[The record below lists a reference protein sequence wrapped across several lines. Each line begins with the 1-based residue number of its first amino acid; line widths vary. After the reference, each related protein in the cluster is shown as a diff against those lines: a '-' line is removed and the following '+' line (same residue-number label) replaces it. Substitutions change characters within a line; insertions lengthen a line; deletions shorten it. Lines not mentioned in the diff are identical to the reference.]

1 MAGPETIEQKIARL
15 PKGFQGFAH
24 QARPLPEY
32 VLPQETLDQF
42 RFTRESTPLGEQ
54 LITQLPQEVPLT
66 PAQPTPAQGWLQA
79 WNNTPRQGQLRYLE
93 AAGLSPTTDKTTG
106 DEAWFINKMIES
118 ERFSQTVISPPFEGG
133 FLTGS
138 AFGGTAGSTPAGGPG
153 FQPSAAIAAP
163 TQIGAGIGKAL
174 LGLDK
179 PTLEELRTPL
189 MTAALAIPPGTPVTA
204 AAGPVARIVARNLQS
219 GFGATFRTVNSR
231 AYLPLFRQVRADLR
245 AAGGDIAAL
254 VPQRLYDPDPVMQAV
269 VVPETIIPRT
279 NIYNLAPIDP
289 GLTRGEMLSNFMRNT
304 LGRPFGLISDEGIAT
319 AAMRYRTNKLEGVVA
334 SDAAVFSSKH
344 GAAIRNTFKFN
355 KKGQIEM
362 LAGVDDTLGVKQVPA
377 GGALVPKVPSPTVAA
392 RGADAAPAKA
402 FRIEDTTDYAGYE
415 GARRSRE
422 YLGQAPVDDLGIEG
436 RVFKVSTQE
445 GEPLVSIRVKRTSE
459 SRVFEVDI
467 DPDIAAGVEMDE
479 VVGRF
484 TRKNIIELAGRL
496 MDELGADTLKGWRI
510 GTGREQ
516 VITRD
521 QVDSL
526 LRRTEAATNIFG
538 PGAPTIQD
546 VAARLPRY
554 WQHLS
559 QDEKNVLLRLRAEIK
574 PYLDDQLD
582 MGIDIGVRPDIIP
595 DGFYLPRGN
604 AMEEGA
610 EVAVSRVR
618 GRFTGGRPGHEKT
631 AEFKSMAQGI
641 AEGWEYAPITD
652 VLHGHISD
660 IGTRLVNRH
669 VSNYFLAIKD
679 VTGMKIGLTPS
690 ARLSVAE
697 RSIIAQVNAL
707 KNKVRGRSKTLTAQL
722 ARYSILGRATGRAE
736 HVAAAAGERF
746 ASATERA
753 AIAAAYTAED
763 LTSARRIFDQAVRD
777 ARDVAV
783 EITRN
788 HNRIVKMGGRVTPA
802 ETAANK
808 AADKALLSLWKAE
821 ALEGQLAKRVIEGK
835 TQNKTIMKAINRQG
849 QVVDR
854 ALAYMEKARKPY
866 EDLAAKLDDLVER
879 DMGLRGMRD
888 DIRLLQSEGR
898 QTERAIVRKRFT
910 FAAANREMD
919 VLRRE
924 YVRQTRAVERAGKR
938 KTNAAQRV
946 KATGEAIESFQDELD
961 NFNVEYNKA
970 VRKSKETP
978 RGFATIDM
986 LGLNNHVFPVEIA
999 DAASK
1004 VLTPQ
1009 PGPLGPVYMRVKNM
1023 MQALNATADFS
1034 ASAIQGLLGLHDNPR
1049 AFGQAMW
1056 VQLQAWGIGGDK
1068 VLGQY
1073 IQMFDENAARRG
1085 LLSAREWARREL
1097 RIGGQDIGEFRL
1109 GGGTVSKLPVIRQAN
1124 RAFGFFGDTLRLEW
1138 AESMLVDELAIG
1150 RTLQEIEASGDM
1162 LRIINSAN
1170 SMTGWARGR
1179 AFGSFGDALLFANRF
1194 LQSRLDTVARA
1205 GMGVL
1210 REPLPG
1216 VRIGSGGATL
1226 DQRLAQ
1232 RSLLK
1237 TVGSA
1242 VILTEIFNRMQGRET
1257 DWNIFTTD
1265 SDGKRIP
1272 NPNFMAIRA
1281 FGRDW
1286 KILGTWD
1293 SLAKAIILTGMGR
1306 PQDALRN
1313 MAAPP
1318 VSLGWDLVSGSTL
1331 IGERTRD
1338 TQLQA
1343 AQTIVKS
1350 LLPFATDELPEI
1362 AKKASE
1368 GQVVAASA
1376 TLIGEMGGA
1385 KSAPLGYVDVS
1396 RDVAAELFPD
1406 TQFEDLNRA
1415 QLRQVNE
1422 DDRVQDQIKK
1432 IEERA
1437 EPLTDR
1443 QRLNQAFDALD
1454 ATRSK
1459 QEKAFRA
1466 KIDDGS
1472 TGTALRKKISE
1483 FKTARFHA
1491 GTAIMDQTEI
1501 VKIMKTDKKQ
1511 VLSDT
1516 LAERFWTMEL
1526 LEDSPGHLDFAGRDD
1541 KRDEVLEEAKKNGV
1555 PKNYITGTGEGTY
1568 RGKRFD
1574 DPVVRA
1580 VIEDYEDDMASVRPY
1595 YDILVEQAERYG
1607 QEDKWKE
1614 YLGSP
1619 QKSAFLSRPENV
1631 VLKMIINQVVPMLRE
1646 DMRREN
1652 AEIERALWKWGL
1664 VERMLNPT
1672 VAAEVYFLRQKQGGT
1687 ITDTRAIS
1695 GLGIPE

>member
-106 DEAWFINKMIES
+106 DEAWFINKMIER
-118 ERFSQTVISPPFEGG
+118 ERFPQTVISPPFEGG

-138 AFGGTAGSTPAGGPG
+138 AFGGTAGSTPSGGPG
-153 FQPSAAIAAP
+153 FQPSAATAAP

-179 PTLEELRTPL
+179 PTLEELKSPL
-189 MTAALAIPPGTPVTA
+189 MTAAVAIPPGTPVTA
-204 AAGPVARIVARNLQS
+204 ATGAVARIVVRNFQR

-231 AYLPLFRQVRADLR
+231 AYLPWVRQVRADLR

-304 LGRPFGLISDEGIAT
+304 LGRPFGLISDEGIST

-362 LAGVDDTLGVKQVPA
+362 LAGVDDTL
-377 GGALVPKVPSPTVAA
+377 
-392 RGADAAPAKA
+392 
-402 FRIEDTTDYAGYE
+402 
-415 GARRSRE
+415 
-422 YLGQAPVDDLGIEG
+422 
-436 RVFKVSTQE
+436 
-445 GEPLVSIRVKRTSE
+445 
-459 SRVFEVDI
+459 
-467 DPDIAAGVEMDE
+467 
-479 VVGRF
+479 
-484 TRKNIIELAGRL
+484 
-496 MDELGADTLKGWRI
+496 
-510 GTGREQ
+510 
-516 VITRD
+516 
-521 QVDSL
+521 
-526 LRRTEAATNIFG
+526 

-631 AEFKSMAQGI
+631 AEFESMAQGI

-1034 ASAIQGLLGLHDNPR
+1034 ATAIQGLLGLHDNPR

-1179 AFGSFGDALLFANRF
+1179 AFGSFGDALLFAPRF

-1272 NPNFMAIRA
+1272 NANFMAIRA

-1318 VSLGWDLVSGSTL
+1318 VSLGWDLISKSTL

-1472 TGTALRKKISE
+1472 TGAALRKKISE

-1580 VIEDYEDDMASVRPY
+1580 VIEDYEDDMATVRPY
-1595 YDILVEQAERYG
+1595 YDILVEQVERYG